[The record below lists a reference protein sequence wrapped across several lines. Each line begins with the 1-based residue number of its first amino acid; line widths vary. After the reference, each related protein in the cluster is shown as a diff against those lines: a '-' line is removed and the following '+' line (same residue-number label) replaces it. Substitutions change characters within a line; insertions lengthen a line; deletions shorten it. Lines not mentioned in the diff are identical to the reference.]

1 MAYIAHIIFNPKSL
15 HVANGGKSYT
25 SKGRAEAAR
34 KKLGLTDYVAG
45 TYDEFHAA
53 DHDVVVKNILTG
65 KDVTI
70 KQSER
75 GGPCDP
81 STERYHCM

>member
-1 MAYIAHIIFNPKSL
+1 MEYIIFNPKSL
-15 HVANGGKSYT
+15 WQYAYGKGYS

-34 KKLGLTDYVAG
+34 KKLGLTDCVSG
-45 TYDEFHAA
+45 TRDEFHAA

-81 STERYHCM
+81 STERYHSM

>member
-1 MAYIAHIIFNPKSL
+1 MQKAHIIYNPKSL
-15 HVANGGKSYT
+15 YVECGGKSYS

-34 KKLGLTDYVAG
+34 QKLGLTECVSG

-53 DHDVVVKNILTG
+53 DYDVVVKNILSG

-81 STERYHCM
+81 STERHHSM